1 MYGRS
6 RKEIR
11 ETLLAMLQ
19 AGVINLPDANY
30 DRDIAPEKSPLHRL
44 SFKSRVFRNFKILDE
59 LEKYVWSSYEIEKE
73 EYNMGHTQKEEDEDL
88 H

>member
-19 AGVINLPDANY
+19 AGVISLPDANY
-30 DRDIAPEKSPLHRL
+30 ERDIAPEKSPFHKL
-44 SFKSRVFRNFKILDE
+44 SFKDRVFRNFKILDE
-59 LEKYVWSSYEIEKE
+59 LEQYVWSSYGIEKE
-73 EYNMGHTQKEEDEDL
+73 EYNIEHSQNKEDDDL